1 MGNVHKIDART
12 DTVSVLSGTGR
23 DGNVRR
29 MFHKGEATSTIAAMR
44 RMSPLVSSNLPERYV
59 DNYIR

>member
-12 DTVSVLSGTGR
+12 DTVSVLSGR

-29 MFHKGEATSTIAAMR
+29 MFQNGEATSTIAAMR